1 MSAFLHKLFE
11 VGIEQVQEF
20 WANNGDDII
29 EAGQTVLETAKDGME
44 TIIENAGEIIDSI
57 L

>member
-11 VGIEQVQEF
+11 VGIEQAREF

-29 EAGQTVLETAKDGME
+29 EVGQTVLETAKDGME
-44 TIIENAGEIIDSI
+44 TIIVPVK
-57 L
+57 